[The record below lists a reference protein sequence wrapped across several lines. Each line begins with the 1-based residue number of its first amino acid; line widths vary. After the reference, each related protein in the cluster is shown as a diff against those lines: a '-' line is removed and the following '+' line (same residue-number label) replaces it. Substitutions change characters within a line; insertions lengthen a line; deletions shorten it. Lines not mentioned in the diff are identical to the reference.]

1 MFAYCEE
8 QSTKVGKQLELLFRL
23 KFDEFEKETRSA
35 CSHPTGEKSRTGVVT
50 ARSAAC
56 SARPHA
62 VDIPPYSQENAV
74 GLIMGV
80 GNVGRFLSSR
90 QD

>member
-35 CSHPTGEKSRTGVVT
+35 CSHPTGEKSRTAVVT

-56 SARPHA
+56 SARPHEKTVSKGKSRA
-62 VDIPPYSQENAV
+62 
-74 GLIMGV
+74 LIAI
-80 GNVGRFLSSR
+80 S
-90 QD
+90 